1 MKANTKGST
10 NMKKTALI
18 LAVAV
23 IGAAAHAA
31 DVVIDLGSLTVPDAA
46 VADVQEWL
54 ATQVQYTTETTTET
68 RTDPDTGL
76 PVEVQI
82 VTQVVVPETPKQK
95 LTRIMRAA
103 AVGAVV
109 SPVTQLRQE
118 RADAAAQAAAQAEMD
133 ALPNPVDGE

>member
-1 MKANTKGST
+1 MTTNTKRST

-31 DVVIDLGSLTVPDAA
+31 DVVVDLGSLTVPDAA

-54 ATQVQYTTETTTET
+54 ATQVKYTTETTTET

-76 PVEVQI
+76 PV
-82 VTQVVVPETPKQK
+82 KC
-95 LTRIMRAA
+95 R
-103 AVGAVV
+103 
-109 SPVTQLRQE
+109 S
-118 RADAAAQAAAQAEMD
+118 
-133 ALPNPVDGE
+133 